1 MNYHVTKN
9 AVEKKNIH
17 NMNEKNVMM
26 KISKKMKIIISKKKK
41 RQYMTVFDS

>member
-17 NMNEKNVMM
+17 NIN
-26 KISKKMKIIISKKKK
+26 KKCDNRSYKEDKDYYFKK
-41 RQYMTVFDS
+41 

>member
-17 NMNEKNVMM
+17 NMNEKDIMM
-26 KISKKMKIIISKKKK
+26 KVSKKMKIIISKKKK
-41 RQYMTVFDS
+41 RQYMTASDS